1 MGRSSVAADSQ
12 PGEKEGSEMRS
23 LSHAALLA
31 LALALIFP
39 ADALAATAGALAPT
53 KAGQPF
59 PTNLYTVRDE
69 TQITG
74 LRVDLPKPD
83 CAIHPSDCADIDV
96 LDALDGFNIQPRIS
110 IPFSA
115 PIDLSTVSSSTIF
128 LVGPAGHVVG
138 INQAVWEPLT
148 NTLHAESDEQLA
160 QDTTYLLVVTR
171 GVRGADGMPL
181 EATDFHHD
189 LNFGQTKDVDTKAYR
204 QKLLE
209 ALPMAMAG
217 GATPNEIAAAS
228 LFTTQSIDAISRQIR
243 SQLRAGSASFAL
255 GAAGERTVFPLSS
268 IAGIQLRRQ
277 NGTTTFA
284 TSFLPTPALAISPG
298 SIGAVAFGSYASASY
313 ENAAQ
318 VIPATGTK
326 NGTPVPQSTKQIQF
340 TLFLPAGPTPAGG
353 WPTAIFGHGFGDSK
367 DGAPWAVASSL
378 AHAGVA
384 SIAIN
389 VVGHGGG
396 VLGTYTVL
404 RTAGAPVTLPSGGR
418 GIDQNGDGTID
429 STEGVNAVGA
439 QSLIGS
445 RDGLRQTTIDL
456 MQLVK
461 VVQGGV
467 DVDGDG
473 SHDLSGSRIY
483 YAGQSFGGIY
493 GVQLLGLE
501 PDIHAGV
508 LNVPG
513 GSIIE
518 IARLS
523 PSFRPLVGISLI
535 RRTPSLYNAVPNAS
549 FTSFVENIPLRNL
562 PLLVDTVP
570 GASAIQA
577 LIDNTEWAQ
586 QAANPAA
593 YAPFITRPVIIQFA
607 RGDKT
612 VPNPTATA
620 ILRAGQLASR
630 ATIFR
635 NDLAFAAN
643 PAVGK
648 NPHTFLTNITTD
660 ASRPY
665 ALAAQQQIATFFA
678 SDGAITIDPDGPGPF
693 FETPTSILP
702 EDLAFIP

>member
-1 MGRSSVAADSQ
+1 
-12 PGEKEGSEMRS
+12 MRS
-23 LSHAALLA
+23 L
-31 LALALIFP
+31 I
-39 ADALAATAGALAPT
+39 LAAVVALPLVFPGGAVAATGT

-59 PTNLYTVRDE
+59 PTNLFTVPDAS
-69 TQITG
+69 QITG

-83 CAIHPSDCADIDV
+83 CATHPSDCADVDV
-96 LDALDGFNIQPRIS
+96 LDTLDGFNIKPRIS

-115 PIDLSTVSSSTIF
+115 PIDLSTVSSSTVF
-128 LVGPAGHVVG
+128 LAGPDGHIVG

-148 NTLHAESDEQLA
+148 NTLHAESGEQLA

-181 EATDFHHD
+181 EATDFRHD

-204 QKLLE
+204 QHLLE
-209 ALPMAMAG
+209 ALPMAIAG
-217 GATPNEIAAAS
+217 GARPNEIAAAS
-228 LFTTQSIDAISRQIR
+228 LFTTQSIDAMSRQIR
-243 SQLRAGSASFAL
+243 SQLRGGPASFTL

-268 IAGIQLRRQ
+268 VAGIQLRRQ
-277 NGTTTFA
+277 TGTTTFA
-284 TSFLPTPALAISPG
+284 TSFLPTPALGIFPG
-298 SIGAVAFGSYASASY
+298 SVGAIAFGSYASPNY
-313 ENAAQ
+313 ENAVK

-326 NGTPVPQSTKQIQF
+326 DGTPVPQSTSAIEF
-340 TLFLPAGPTPAGG
+340 TLFLPAGATPAGG

-367 DGAPWAVASSL
+367 DGAPWVVASSL
-378 AHAGVA
+378 AHAGIA
-384 SIAIN
+384 TIAIN

-396 VLGTYTVL
+396 ALGTYTVL
-404 RTAGAPVTLPSGGR
+404 RNAEAPVALPSGGR
-418 GIDQNGDGTID
+418 GIDQNGDGAID
-429 STEGVNAVGA
+429 STEGVSAVGA
-439 QSLIGS
+439 QSLVGS

-461 VVQGGV
+461 VVRGGV

-473 SHDLSGSRIY
+473 APDLSGSWIY

-508 LNVPG
+508 ANVPG
-513 GSIIE
+513 GPIID

-523 PSFRPLVGISLI
+523 QGFRPLVGIALLT
-535 RRTPSLYNAVPNAS
+535 RTPSLYNTVPNS
-549 FTSFVENIPLRNL
+549 TLTSFVEYIPLRNL
-562 PLLVDTVP
+562 PPLEDIVP
-570 GASAIQA
+570 GASAVQA
-577 LIDNTEWAQ
+577 LIDNTAWAQ

-612 VPNPTATA
+612 GPNPTTTA
-620 ILRAGQLASR
+620 VLRAGHLAAR
-630 ATIFR
+630 ATLFR
-635 NDLAFAAN
+635 TDLAYAAN
-643 PAVGK
+643 PAVSK
-648 NPHTFLTNITTD
+648 NPHTFLTNVSG
-660 ASRPY
+660 AGAAY
-665 ALAAQQQIATFFA
+665 ALAAQHQIAAFFV

-693 FETPTSILP
+693 FETPTSMLP

>member
-1 MGRSSVAADSQ
+1 
-12 PGEKEGSEMRS
+12 MRTFI
-23 LSHAALLA
+23 LTALLA
-31 LALALIFP
+31 LALVFP
-39 ADALAATAGALAPT
+39 AGALAAT

-59 PTNLYTVRDE
+59 PTNLYTVRDKA
-69 TQITG
+69 QITG

-83 CAIHPSDCADIDV
+83 CATHPSDCADIDV
-96 LDALDGFNIQPRIS
+96 LDTLDGFNIQPRIS

-115 PIDLSTVSSSTIF
+115 PIDLSTVSSSTVF
-128 LVGPAGHVVG
+128 LAGPRGHVVG

-148 NTLHAESDEQLA
+148 NTLHVESDEQLA

-171 GVRGADGMPL
+171 GVRGADGKPL
-181 EATDFHHD
+181 EETDFHHD
-189 LNFGQTKDVDTKAYR
+189 LNFGQTKDPDTKAYR
-204 QKLLE
+204 KELLE

-217 GATPNEIAAAS
+217 GVTPHKIAAVS
-228 LFTTQSIDAISRQIR
+228 LFTTQSINAISRQIR
-243 SQLRAGSASFAL
+243 SQLNAGPASFTL

-268 IAGIQLRRQ
+268 VAGIQLRRQ
-277 NGTTTFA
+277 TGTTTFS
-284 TSFLPTPALAISPG
+284 TSFLPTPALSIFPG
-298 SIGAVAFGSYASASY
+298 SVGAIAFGSYASPNY
-313 ENAAQ
+313 ETAAG

-326 NGTPVPQSTKQIQF
+326 KGTPVPQSTGQIQF
-340 TLFLPAGPTPAGG
+340 TLFLPAGATPAGG
-353 WPTAIFGHGFGDSK
+353 WPTAIFGHGFTDSK
-367 DGAPWAVASSL
+367 DGAPWVVASSL
-378 AHAGVA
+378 AHAGIA
-384 SIAIN
+384 TIAIN
-389 VVGHGGG
+389 VVGHAGGA
-396 VLGTYTVL
+396 LGTYTVF
-404 RTAGAPVTLPSGGR
+404 RTAEAPVTLPSGGR
-418 GIDQNGDGTID
+418 GIDQNGNGAID

-461 VVQGGV
+461 VVRGGV

-473 SHDLSGSRIY
+473 SPDLSGSRIY

-501 PDIHAGV
+501 RDIRAGV
-508 LNVPG
+508 PNVPG
-513 GSIIE
+513 GPIIE

-535 RRTPSLYNAVPNAS
+535 TRIPSLYNAAPNAS
-549 FTSFVENIPLRNL
+549 FTSFIENIPLRNL

-570 GASAIQA
+570 GASAIQT

-607 RGDKT
+607 RGDQT
-612 VPNPTATA
+612 VPNPTTSA
-620 ILRAGQLASR
+620 ILRAGGLASR
-630 ATIFR
+630 ATLFR

-643 PAVGK
+643 PAVSK
-648 NPHTFLTNITTD
+648 NPHTFLTNIVG
-660 ASRPY
+660 AGAPY
-665 ALAAQQQIATFFA
+665 ALAAQAQIGTFFA
-678 SDGAITIDPDGPGPF
+678 SDGTVIIDPDGPGPF
-693 FETPTSILP
+693 FETPTSMVP

>member
-1 MGRSSVAADSQ
+1 MKRFGIV
-12 PGEKEGSEMRS
+12 
-23 LSHAALLA
+23 LA
-31 LALALIFP
+31 LALALVFP
-39 ADALAATAGALAPT
+39 TDALAATAGAPSAT

-69 TQITG
+69 AQITG

-83 CAIHPSDCADIDV
+83 CPTHPSDCADIDV
-96 LDALDGFNIQPRIS
+96 LDTLDGFNIQPRIS

-115 PIDLSTVSSSTIF
+115 PIDLSTVSSSTVF
-128 LVGPAGHVVG
+128 LVGPQGHVVG

-148 NTLHAESDEQLA
+148 NTLHLESDEQLA
-160 QDTTYLLVVTR
+160 QDTTYLFVVTR
-171 GVRGADGMPL
+171 GVRGADGKPL
-181 EATDFHHD
+181 EETDFRHD
-189 LNFGQTKDVDTKAYR
+189 LNFGQTKDPHTKAYR
-204 QKLLE
+204 KELLE

-243 SQLRAGSASFAL
+243 SQLTAGAASFTL

-268 IAGIQLRRQ
+268 VAGIQLRRQ
-277 NGTTTFA
+277 TGTTTFS
-284 TSFLPTPALAISPG
+284 TSVLPTPALSIFPG
-298 SIGAVAFGSYASASY
+298 SVGAIAFGSYASPNY
-313 ENAAQ
+313 ENEAG

-326 NGTPVPQSTKQIQF
+326 EGTPVPQSTRQIQF
-340 TLFLPAGPTPAGG
+340 TLFLPAGATPEGG

-367 DGAPWAVASSL
+367 DGAPWVVASSL
-378 AHAGVA
+378 AHAGIA
-384 SIAIN
+384 TIAIN

-396 VLGTYTVL
+396 ALGTYTVL

-418 GIDQNGDGTID
+418 GIDQDGDGTIA
-429 STEGVNAVGA
+429 STEGVSAVGA

-461 VVQGGV
+461 VVEGGF

-473 SHDLSGSRIY
+473 SPALSGSRIY

-493 GVQLLGLE
+493 GLQLVGLE

-513 GSIIE
+513 GPIIE

-535 RRTPSLYNAVPNAS
+535 TRTPSLYNAVPNPPF
-549 FTSFVENIPLRNL
+549 FTSFVENIPLRNR

-577 LIDNTEWAQ
+577 LLDNTAWAQ

-593 YAPFITRPVIIQFA
+593 YAPFISQPVIIQFA

-630 ATIFR
+630 ATLFR

-643 PAVGK
+643 PAVPK
-648 NPHTFLTNITTD
+648 NPHTFLTNITGPG
-660 ASRPY
+660 APY
-665 ALAAQQQIATFFA
+665 ALAAQRQIATFFA

-693 FETPTSILP
+693 FETPTSMLP